1 MRKLFL
7 SAILIL
13 STFVMLAQTSIQVQ
27 THKVVAEDEK
37 FNVTFVIDGKVD
49 VSDFSWEPGADFQLL
64 WGPQRGQSSS
74 IQIVN
79 GKTTR
84 SSQTSFSYIL
94 RPLKTG
100 RFTLPRARAQVDGK
114 EIVSKAETI
123 EVVGANRPSQSAQ
136 PDNSSQQSGQQ
147 QSQPAQSQT
156 SRDTGSDLF
165 LAINVSKTNVV
176 VGEPITA
183 TISIYTRADIAG
195 FESAEFPDFNGF
207 WSQEQASPTNIEFS
221 RATYN
226 GQIYNAALLKKYILI
241 PQQKGTL
248 TIDPAEIDCLVNV
261 RTAPSGNSIFDG
273 FFDSVTTVR
282 KKIVSR
288 AVKVNVSGL
297 PAGAPASFGGGVGKF
312 SLSAKMSKDSLK
324 THEAASLILSV
335 SGRGNISLIQAPK
348 VKFPADMEVYDTKIS
363 DKIEKSGYSGTK
375 TYEFPFIPR
384 SWGDFVI
391 PPVSYSYYDVDAG
404 RYVTLQTDSLKFYV
418 EKTDDVAGAGTVISM
433 PTQKDVKSLDRDIR
447 YINVKNSSLVPKGVF
462 FIGSALFWVLT
473 ILLVLLAVIC
483 WAAFRKIAARRA
495 DVVGAKNRKATKMA
509 LKRLRLAGTFLR
521 QNLYTAFYEELHKA
535 LLGFVSDKLNVPVGE
550 LSKERIS
557 ELFTEGGVSEALIAS
572 FVGLIDAC
580 EFARYSPSSGN
591 EAMAAHYET
600 ALDVISSI
608 DSNMKSKSTNKAKT
622 MVVALFFLLP
632 MASYAQNNYTDSLW
646 NAANEA
652 YAQENWNAAI
662 KDYQAIA
669 DASVESAALWCNMG
683 SAWYKS
689 GNLGKA
695 IVCYE
700 RALKLNPSYEDARY
714 NLELLNSIKLD
725 RIESVPELIIA
736 TWTKKIGRLLDSNA
750 WAVCFLVFL
759 AFALAMAL
767 LFVLGSSVTSRRVG
781 FFTGIVFVL
790 FAFASL
796 SFSIWQKNAYI
807 KADVAIVVKPVSSVK
822 SAPSGDSAKDFFV
835 LHEGTKVKIV
845 DSVGGWYNIELTDGR
860 QGWLPS
866 SDIEII

>member
-1 MRKLFL
+1 
-7 SAILIL
+7 
-13 STFVMLAQTSIQVQ
+13 
-27 THKVVAEDEK
+27 
-37 FNVTFVIDGKVD
+37 
-49 VSDFSWEPGADFQLL
+49 
-64 WGPQRGQSSS
+64 
-74 IQIVN
+74 
-79 GKTTR
+79 
-84 SSQTSFSYIL
+84 
-94 RPLKTG
+94 
-100 RFTLPRARAQVDGK
+100 VDGK

-207 WSQEQASPTNIEFS
+207 WSQEQAAPTNIEFS

-447 YINVKNSSLVPKGVF
+447 YINVKNSGRVPKGVF

-622 MVVALFFLLP
+622 MVVALLFLLP

-700 RALKLNPSYEDARY
+700 RALKLDPSYEDARY

-759 AFALAMAL
+759 AVALAMTL

-796 SFSIWQKNAYI
+796 SFSIWQKNAYM